1 MSEPEVLKN
10 IRIVHDVLILKKSH
24 KLVRR
29 MQRALAEP
37 EIHGYQVWGSSFL
50 IMDYLLQHPPRSGSK
65 VMEIGCGWG
74 ILGIF
79 CAQHFKAK
87 VTAVDA
93 DEHVFPYLDA
103 HALLNDVS
111 IKQRV
116 ARYEEL
122 TAADMKGHK
131 VLLGGDIC
139 FWPKLVQPLFEA
151 IETALAAGVKTVI
164 IADPGRPPFHKL
176 ARKCEKAFGAELLEW
191 QVTTPKSMSG
201 ELLVI
206 QR

>member
-24 KLVRR
+24 KLIRR
-29 MQRALAEP
+29 MQRALAQP

-50 IMDYLLQHPPRSGSK
+50 IMDYLLQHPPRRGSK

-79 CAQHFKAK
+79 CAQQFKSK
-87 VTAVDA
+87 VTAIDA

-111 IKQRV
+111 ITQRV

-122 TAADMKGHK
+122 AGIQLGETRLAT
-131 VLLGGDIC
+131 LLG
-139 FWPKLVQPLFEA
+139 E
-151 IETALAAGVKTVI
+151 
-164 IADPGRPPFHKL
+164 
-176 ARKCEKAFGAELLEW
+176 ELLAKDAGTGRIYATSRGRR
-191 QVTTPKSMSG
+191 V
-201 ELLVI
+201 LNAVI
-206 QR
+206 AYLCGD